1 MGRKRYNKGGGDG
14 MMSRSS
20 PWMGFLVTIFGAIA
34 MLIDLIIFSIALD
47 SLDTAYTAAATYTEQ
62 VGLTSV
68 MGIWPL
74 VLFVIF
80 MAAGLAA
87 LAGGAIMQAKKAIT
101 GGWMDVFLTAVMGG
115 VALIISA
122 LLNTTIQAQL
132 HTAYAAAACTTS
144 TANIASFAGLLSIM
158 TVFGM
163 VIFLSLMGAGIGQ
176 IAAAAYGGYKHL
188 AGRI

>member
-1 MGRKRYNKGGGDG
+1 
-14 MMSRSS
+14 MSKSS
-20 PWMGFLVTIFGAIA
+20 PWMGFLVTIFAAIA

-87 LAGGAIMQAKKAIT
+87 LAGGAIIQARRAIT

-115 VALIISA
+115 VALIICRAVEHYNPGSIA
-122 LLNTTIQAQL
+122 YLLCSSGLYDFDSQYRQLCRTAQYYDRL
-132 HTAYAAAACTTS
+132 WYGHIPEPDGFWHRPDSGRGLWRLS
-144 TANIASFAGLLSIM
+144 TFSRQDI
-158 TVFGM
+158 VPE
-163 VIFLSLMGAGIGQ
+163 
-176 IAAAAYGGYKHL
+176 
-188 AGRI
+188 RE